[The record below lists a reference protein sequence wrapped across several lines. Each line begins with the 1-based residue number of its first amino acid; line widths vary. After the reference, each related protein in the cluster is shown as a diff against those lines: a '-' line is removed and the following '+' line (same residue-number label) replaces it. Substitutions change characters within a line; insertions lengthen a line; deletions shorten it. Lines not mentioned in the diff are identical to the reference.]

1 MKKKVF
7 QNGTLKS
14 KAYFMD
20 GETKQEVEEAVY
32 EGTTPLSAENLNGMQ
47 DNIEEEINLHI
58 EHKHFLKL
66 TADVAKGGTI
76 TLPCYYKV
84 GTHCLDVYYMGE
96 LLILSSDDAGSD
108 GHYREVGEA
117 NAVSNQI
124 KLTSDWGC
132 DSGEY
137 FEFIIRGEYS
147 SV

>member
-1 MKKKVF
+1 
-7 QNGTLKS
+7 
-14 KAYFMD
+14 MD

-137 FEFIIRGEYS
+137 FEFIIKGEYS